1 MIRSFPGCPFQ
12 APDAAVLI
20 EINLVKHAAFAE
32 HWCMTTPELRR
43 KLAEEFT
50 FQAGGCESIGSA
62 LYGELCRYG
71 ADDVATGGPVWEA
84 MTRHAHLRFGLASPL
99 RFLAALHRSALRG
112 DSPTLAR
119 HYPSCGG
126 APGTTLREDFLAA
139 TAQHTERIGAELDW
153 GVQTNEVVRT
163 SALYPGLAHISRLAR
178 LPVSLREIGSSAGLN
193 LRLDRF
199 RYSQDGWS
207 IGDAASAVEII
218 DRWGDRTPHASEAT
232 IIDRAG
238 CDPEPIDPTTDDGA
252 LHLLGFLWPDQL
264 DRRERT
270 LAAIQIARRVPARVE
285 QANAEGWLSR
295 ELTQRTKG
303 AVTVIM
309 HSIVWQYI
317 DKHERARITGLIESV
332 GATATPDAPLA
343 WMSFEP
349 HEPDRAHAAL
359 TLRYWDGMSPDGTPT
374 LLAECG
380 YHGQWVRWQ
389 A

>member
-1 MIRSFPGCPFQ
+1 M
-12 APDAAVLI
+12 LI
-20 EINLVKHAAFAE
+20 EINLVDHAAFAE
-32 HWCMTTPELRR
+32 HGCMTTPALQR

-50 FQAGGCESIGSA
+50 FQIGGCETIGSA
-62 LYGELCRYG
+62 LYAELCRYG
-71 ADDVATGGPVWEA
+71 AEDVATGGPVWEA
-84 MTRHAHLRFGLASPL
+84 MTQHAHLRFGLASPL

-126 APGTTLREDFLAA
+126 APGTTLREDFLAS
-139 TAQHTERIGAELDW
+139 TAQHTQRIGAELDW

-163 SALYPGLAHISRLAR
+163 SALYPGLAHISSLAG
-178 LPVSLREIGSSAGLN
+178 LPVVLREIGSSAGLN

-199 RYSQDGWS
+199 RFSQEGWS
-207 IGDAASAVEII
+207 IGDASSAVEIV
-218 DRWGDRTPHASEAT
+218 DRWGDRTPHASGAT
-232 IIDRAG
+232 IVDRAG

-264 DRRERT
+264 DRRART
-270 LAAIQIARRVPARVE
+270 LAAIEIARRFPARLE
-285 QANAEGWLSR
+285 QANAEDWLGR
-295 ELTQRTKG
+295 ELGQRAEG
-303 AVTVIM
+303 SVTVVM

-317 DKHERARITGLIESV
+317 DKDERARITDLIESV
-332 GATATPDAPLA
+332 GATATPDAPVA

-349 HEPDRAHAAL
+349 HEPDPAHAAL
-359 TLRYWDGMSPDGTPT
+359 RLRYWDGRSAEGAPT

-380 YHGQWVRWQ
+380 YHGQWVRWL